1 MKKNIL
7 LGSISVTHYNWLPY
21 AAGCLISYCQ
31 RIPEIN
37 EQYHFLEPIF
47 LATDPEDYRK
57 IFEKTDIL
65 GLTCYVWNQSYNDDL
80 SQFYKEVNPNGIVV
94 YGGPNIPE
102 NNEQKRIFDAERD
115 WVYESIAGL
124 GEIAFSEWLLGLEY
138 SNTVLKDLPTPY
150 LDGIFDNM
158 LTTGKKFKVS
168 FETNRGCPYS
178 CSFCDWGGQAKSK
191 ITKFDL
197 DKIKETI
204 DYIYKFEYVSEL
216 EILDANFGIFERDIE
231 IIDYM
236 IDAQKRYN
244 NDLRISYSGLAKNG
258 SKHLIEIMS
267 KIHNNLPINQRN
279 LKISFQT
286 HTKDVL
292 KAIDR
297 DNIKNDKLIP
307 LIQEFQ
313 KNNIPTTSEMIIC
326 LPSETAESWLDTM
339 HYNYHDL
346 NIDFLRAYILHVV
359 VNTPLYNQVLRGEFR
374 TKKIIY
380 SKSVVDVLIQ
390 DIEQTKLM
398 FSYFWI
404 FNTFFNT
411 KLSKTD
417 NLKETV
423 LLIYNNLNEM
433 PFIKSLLD
441 KYLKMVVKVFGD
453 EPETV
458 LDEHAEV
465 RFFVGSLRGEE
476 LQEMIDNQSIVQNE
490 LEKYIDL
497 PQCQWNFDNP
507 IGAITELCETT
518 TS

>member
-7 LGSISVTHYNWLPY
+7 LGSISVIRDDWLPY

-37 EQYHFLEPIF
+37 EQYHFFEPIY
-47 LATDPEDYRK
+47 LAKDVEDYRS
-57 IFEKTDIL
+57 ILERTDIL

-80 SQFYKEVNPNGIVV
+80 SQYFKEINPDGIVV

-102 NNEQKRIFDAERD
+102 NNEQKRIFDDQRL
-115 WVYESIAGL
+115 WVNESIAGL
-124 GEIAFSEWLLGLEY
+124 GEIAFSEWLRGLEY
-138 SNTVLKDLPTPY
+138 TNTVLKDLPTPY
-150 LDGIFDNM
+150 LDGIFDNL
-158 LTTGKKFKVS
+158 LTGTNLFKLS

-178 CSFCDWGGQAKSK
+178 CSFCDWGGQARSK
-191 ITKFDL
+191 ITQFDL
-197 DKIKETI
+197 DTVKKTI
-204 DYIYKFEYVSEL
+204 DYIYQSDRVSEL
-216 EILDANFGIFERDIE
+216 EILDANFGIFERDVE

-236 IDAQKRYN
+236 IDAQNRYN

-297 DNIKNDKLIP
+297 DNINNDKLIP
-307 LIQEFQ
+307 LIREFQ

-326 LPSETAESWLDTM
+326 LPNETADSWLDTL

-346 NIDFLRAYILHVV
+346 NIDFVRAYILHIV
-359 VNTPLYNQVLRGEFR
+359 VNTPIYEQVLNGEFR
-374 TKKIIY
+374 TKTIIY
-380 SKSVVDVLIQ
+380 NKSSVDILVQ
-390 DIEQTKLM
+390 DIEETKLM
-398 FSYFWI
+398 FAYFWI

-411 KLSKTD
+411 QLSKTD

-423 LLIYNNLNEM
+423 LTIYNNLDEI
-433 PFIKSLLD
+433 PFTKNLLD
-441 KYLKMVVKVFGD
+441 KYLKMVEKVFCD
-453 EPETV
+453 EPETI
-458 LDEHAEV
+458 LDDPAQI

-476 LQEMIDNQSIVQNE
+476 LQEMIDNQCIVQYE

-497 PQCQWNFDNP
+497 PNCKWNFDNP

-518 TS
+518 A